1 MKKLTLTPSRDTIT
15 ICLPEDWVG
24 KPISCILARE
34 DEAQAKMEVAEG
46 APNYMPMSSS
56 FEENWNSELEDEL
69 WKNI

>member
-24 KPISCILARE
+24 KRISCILSRD
-34 DEAQAKMEVAEG
+34 DEQQAQMEAGES
-46 APNYMPMSSS
+46 ATDYMQKNSV

>member
-24 KPISCILARE
+24 KPISCILSRD
-34 DEAQAKMEVAEG
+34 DEQQAQMEAGEN
-46 APNYMPMSSS
+46 ATDYMQKNST

>member
-46 APNYMPMSSS
+46 GPNYMPTSSS